1 MNEII
6 DYTNRVSPLDTTAS
20 EDFLNAFEV
29 KAFAK
34 GSFILKAGQVC
45 KYYYFIKSGLTKS
58 YFYKEEKEFI
68 MTFFYENMMF
78 TEFSSYL
85 TEQPSKYMI
94 MALEDTVVYSIN
106 KKEIIALS
114 KKHHCIETLFSK
126 LFSFTALKMMKRI
139 SEMLEEKATERYK
152 IFLDENNH
160 LLQRISLG
168 DLSSYLGITQV
179 SLSRI
184 RAGK

>member
-6 DYTNRVSPLDTTAS
+6 EYTKRISPLETSAS
-20 EDFLNAFEV
+20 NDFLSAFEV
-29 KAFAK
+29 KAYSK
-34 GSFILKAGQVC
+34 GSFILKADQVC
-45 KYYYFIKSGLTKS
+45 RHYYFIKTGLTKS
-58 YFYKEEKEFI
+58 HFYKDDKEFI
-68 MTFFYENMMF
+68 MTFFYENMLF

-94 MALEDTVVYSIN
+94 TALEDTKVYSIA
-106 KKEIIALS
+106 KKEIIALC
-114 KKHHCIETLFSK
+114 KNHHSIETLFSK

-152 IFLDENNH
+152 IFINENGH

-184 RAGK
+184 RASK